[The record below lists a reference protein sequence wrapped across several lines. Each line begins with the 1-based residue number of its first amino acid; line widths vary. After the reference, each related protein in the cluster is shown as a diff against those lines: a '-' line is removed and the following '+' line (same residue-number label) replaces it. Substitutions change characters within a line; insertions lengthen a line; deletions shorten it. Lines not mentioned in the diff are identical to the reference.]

1 MNLGVHYAKMSVIL
15 SARPKAGAMWM
26 CCDMEAKRSIEIL
39 DPEHREHYD
48 SIEIVEVG
56 LVDVHLCDE
65 IPDGCNKNK
74 ISGESM
80 KIIIPETQ
88 QSLNKYEGRLNG

>member
-1 MNLGVHYAKMSVIL
+1 
-15 SARPKAGAMWM
+15 
-26 CCDMEAKRSIEIL
+26 MEAKRSIEIL

-65 IPDGCNKNK
+65 IHDGCNKNK
-74 ISGESM
+74 ISGESV
-80 KIIIPETQ
+80 KIIIPEIQ
-88 QSLNKYEGRLNG
+88 PSLNKYAGRMNG